1 MRNPNKGNP
10 LNSSIDGATVY
21 KISKKKKKIQNG
33 LKTGPKVRV
42 LIN

>member
-1 MRNPNKGNP
+1 MEQQYIKFLG
-10 LNSSIDGATVY
+10 
-21 KISKKKKKIQNG
+21 KKKKKKEIQNG